1 MADFD
6 FNNGNPFAGPGTMF
20 TGSNAGPAP
29 TFNVAESMGVQG
41 GMAPLL
47 NFAVQGLIPS
57 MFGAKGHQF
66 AQFMPQMNLYEQMR
80 RRSAF
85 EMQQEVVR
93 GASALDRGTYE
104 QMLKGFSNI
113 TGTAFGVRE
122 QEAAQTMAKDLSSI
136 MPMLAQ
142 VAPDMVDRLHGSRGS
157 AVVMA
162 QRMTRGAQMMMDPS
176 TGQMGLSKESMK
188 SLTENVFENMFGKN
202 ADISEMRGVTAGQA
216 GGMFD
221 EMTRRGLVGTGPRTL
236 SEIAKEQLSGQMGP
250 QAPDALQKTM
260 DDLMKLPDFDQK
272 MQQFESNRVVDKLK
286 AMSGAVAAMKDV
298 FGENGRPDAPMNEIF
313 NALQQVTQNR
323 MNSMNPEEIEKLV
336 RNVSVTGRMSGMG
349 LQGMMTNIAAA
360 GQVTDRMGLD
370 RTFAPKVA
378 TNAALFSSAFASTFG
393 NVRGFNFI
401 NKEEANMLDMQLSAS
416 ALSSAEANNQAALLR
431 MADTGVIPNNAQSKP
446 LMDYIEKVRKGER
459 VTMMTGPEI
468 QKSLQEAGVD
478 SGNFFAMQRQSN
490 ANQAYIDRY
499 KNIGE
504 MARGQGQQRQ
514 ASRTIQSV
522 FGNELVASIAKST
535 GGKVENESA
544 ITSALATGLL
554 NMTPDELNKYAKN
567 DANSMD
573 FLIPKIREAY
583 EKSNPGKSISNEQ
596 IKLGLTVGRGSF
608 AEVVK
613 NIYGGKVSDS
623 SLLATQNTTVL
634 QRREELQKVSEAEA
648 SVQSAMAKLGRA
660 SPMQR
665 AADALIN
672 TRSDTDFG
680 TFMRELFGGIS
691 DEKIALAQQEGLG
704 ASFEEMRKLNKRDI
718 RKDSAILTKFA
729 TDPKLLTIDEA
740 DQIGDIQ
747 QTYGMSSDD
756 LKEAVEGKSFEEA
769 DASVN
774 SRLMISSNNTK
785 RKLIESF
792 KDKDLAKKLDLSGSS
807 VGINAINAVRNAAK
821 LGNQAAGQNAV
832 SLAQQIMSDEGAMST
847 MTSSTAARILGQLE
861 DTGRLTQNMN
871 PDAATKENTLK
882 AKVSLLTSNDTVRQ
896 DIQESLKNKAEAD
909 ADIKAMVENHKL
921 KKDGISSVEDLRANI
936 SAADVLD
943 EDELKGVN
951 ALASEREALNKDIL
965 NTPDAAEKNK
975 KREKLNEID
984 RKIRAD
990 AQDKGYSAASVLDR
1004 GTFKSKLTKDEAVA
1018 ARDALKR
1025 REEASTSLI
1034 DQTKRAEKIAN
1045 DLGINIADV
1054 LGGKELTADTQKA
1067 LLSSME
1073 EVAAE
1078 YGKINQQGNPV
1089 LQEKE
1094 KEKLRKEIA
1103 KRAEVMSAPGEALS
1117 NLMTQIEGTANAPA
1131 TPSDEMNKA
1140 SAEARNFMSRNIVAL
1155 DKLTAMPEGEGNDP
1169 AKRKAMLEKVQS
1181 IVQNPEGSK
1190 DALKELEKTNPEA
1203 GRLIKQLDAG
1213 FIKDL
1218 REGSVSVE
1226 DIEKRLKAQ
1235 KENKEAAV
1243 VRLAPNTR
1251 LSGNLDIFSGDVD
1264 FKIEEGSK
1272 A

>member
-29 TFNVAESMGVQG
+29 TFNVAEAMGVQG

-188 SLTENVFENMFGKN
+188 SLTENIFENMFGKN
-202 ADISEMRGVTAGQA
+202 ADISQMRGITAGQA

-236 SEIAKEQLSGQMGP
+236 SEIAKEQLGGQMGP
-250 QAPDALQKTM
+250 QTPDALQKTM
-260 DDLMKLPDFDQK
+260 DDLLKLPDFDQK

-370 RTFAPKVA
+370 RAFAPKVA
-378 TNAALFSSAFASTFG
+378 TNAAMFSSAFASTFG

-431 MADTGVIPNNAQSKP
+431 MADAGVIPNNAQSKP

-459 VTMMTGPEI
+459 VDMMTGPEI

-535 GGKVENESA
+535 GGKVENEAA

-596 IKLGLTVGRGSF
+596 IKLGLSVGRGSF

-718 RKDSAILTKFA
+718 RKDSAILTKFSRGDA
-729 TDPKLLTIDEA
+729 LTIDEQ

-747 QTYGMSSDD
+747 QAYGMSSDE

-774 SRLMISSNNTK
+774 SRLMISRSNTQ
-785 RKLIESF
+785 RKLVESF

-807 VGINAINAVRNAAK
+807 VSMASVNALRNAAK
-821 LGNQAAGQNAV
+821 SGNQAAGQNAV

-847 MTSSTAARILGQLE
+847 MTSSAAARILGQLE
-861 DTGRLTQNMN
+861 DTGRLTQNMRS
-871 PDAATKENTLK
+871 DAATKENTAK
-882 AKVSLLTSNDTVRQ
+882 ATANLGARNVRQ
-896 DIQESLKNKAEAD
+896 DIQASLKSKAEAD
-909 ADIKAMVENHKL
+909 ADIKAMVEAHKMV
-921 KKDGISSVEDLRANI
+921 SAEELRGNI
-936 SAADVLD
+936 SAADVLG

-975 KREKLNEID
+975 KREKLNEIE

-1018 ARDALKR
+1018 ARNALKR
-1025 REEASTSLI
+1025 RDEASTSLI

-1094 KEKLRKEIA
+1094 KERLRKEIA
-1103 KRAEVMSAPGEALS
+1103 KRAETMSAPGEALS

-1131 TPSDEMNKA
+1131 IPSDEMNKA

-1251 LSGNLDIFSGDVD
+1251 LSGNLDIFSGDID

>member
-1 MADFD
+1 MAEFD

-29 TFNVAESMGVQG
+29 TFNVAEAMGVQG

-122 QEAAQTMAKDLSSI
+122 QEAAQIMAKDLSSI

-202 ADISEMRGVTAGQA
+202 ADISQMRGITAGQA

-236 SEIAKEQLSGQMGP
+236 SEIAKEQLGGQMGP
-250 QAPDALQKTM
+250 QTPDALQNTM
-260 DDLMKLPDFDQK
+260 DDLLKLPDFDQK

-370 RTFAPKVA
+370 RAFAPKVA
-378 TNAALFSSAFASTFG
+378 TNAAMFSSAFASTFG

-431 MADTGVIPNNAQSKP
+431 MADAGVIPNNAQSKP

-459 VTMMTGPEI
+459 VDMMTGPEI

-535 GGKVENESA
+535 GGKVENEAA

-718 RKDSAILTKFA
+718 RKDSAILTKFSRGDA
-729 TDPKLLTIDEA
+729 LTIDEQ

-747 QTYGMSSDD
+747 QTYGMSSDE

-774 SRLMISSNNTK
+774 SRLMISRSNTQ
-785 RKLIESF
+785 RKLVESF

-807 VGINAINAVRNAAK
+807 VSMASVNALRNAAK
-821 LGNQAAGQNAV
+821 SGNQAAGQNAV

-861 DTGRLTQNMN
+861 DTGRLTQNMRS
-871 PDAATKENTLK
+871 DAATKENTAK
-882 AKVSLLTSNDTVRQ
+882 ATANLDARNARQ
-896 DIQESLKNKAEAD
+896 DIQASIKSKAEAD
-909 ADIKAMVENHKL
+909 ADIKAMVEAHKMV
-921 KKDGISSVEDLRANI
+921 SAEELRGNI
-936 SAADVLD
+936 SAADVLG

-975 KREKLNEID
+975 KREKLNEIE

-1018 ARDALKR
+1018 ARNALKR
-1025 REEASTSLI
+1025 RDEASTSLI

-1094 KEKLRKEIA
+1094 KERLRKEIA
-1103 KRAEVMSAPGEALS
+1103 KRAETMSAPGEALS
-1117 NLMTQIEGTANAPA
+1117 NLMTQIEGTANAPIV
-1131 TPSDEMNKA
+1131 PSDEMNKA

-1251 LSGNLDIFSGDVD
+1251 LSGNLDIFSGDID

>member
-29 TFNVAESMGVQG
+29 TFNVAEAMGVQG

-85 EMQQEVVR
+85 EMQQEVIR

-236 SEIAKEQLSGQMGP
+236 SEIAKEQLGGQMGP
-250 QAPDALQKTM
+250 QTPDALQKTM
-260 DDLMKLPDFDQK
+260 DDLLKLPDFDQK

-370 RTFAPKVA
+370 RAFAPKVA
-378 TNAALFSSAFASTFG
+378 TNAAMFSSAFASTFG

-416 ALSSAEANNQAALLR
+416 ALSSAEANNQAALIR

-446 LMDYIEKVRKGER
+446 LMDYIEKVRKGEQ
-459 VTMMTGPEI
+459 VAMMTGPEI

-535 GGKVENESA
+535 GGKVENEAA

-596 IKLGLTVGRGSF
+596 IKLGLSVGRGSF

-729 TDPKLLTIDEA
+729 TAPDTMTTEEF

-747 QTYGMSSDD
+747 QTYGMSTDE
-756 LKEAVEGKSFEEA
+756 LKKAVEGKSFEEGE
-769 DASVN
+769 ASIN
-774 SRLMISSNNTK
+774 SRLMISRSNTQ
-785 RKLIESF
+785 RKLVESF

-807 VGINAINAVRNAAK
+807 VSMASVNALRNAAK
-821 LGNQAAGQNAV
+821 FGNQAAGQNAV

-861 DTGRLTQNMN
+861 DTGRLTQNMS

-882 AKVSLLTSNDTVRQ
+882 ANVRLSTSNDTVRQ
-896 DIQESLKNKAEAD
+896 DIQASLKSKTEAD
-909 ADIKAMVENHKL
+909 ADIKAMVEARKMV
-921 KKDGISSVEDLRANI
+921 SAEELRANI
-936 SAADVLD
+936 SAADVLG

-975 KREKLNEID
+975 KREKLNEIE

-1018 ARDALKR
+1018 ARNALKR
-1025 REEASTSLI
+1025 REESSSSLI

-1094 KEKLRKEIA
+1094 KERLRKEIA
-1103 KRAEVMSAPGEALS
+1103 KRAETMSAPGEALS
-1117 NLMTQIEGTANAPA
+1117 NLMTQIEGTANAP
-1131 TPSDEMNKA
+1131 TIPSDEMNKA

-1169 AKRKAMLEKVQS
+1169 AKRKAMLEKVQN

-1213 FIKDL
+1213 FIKGL
-1218 REGSVSVE
+1218 RDGSVSVE

-1243 VRLAPNTR
+1243 VRLAPNTK
-1251 LSGNLDIFSGDVD
+1251 LSGQLDIFSGDVE